1 MKTNISKALDFG
13 ISLIGTP
20 YGYWEG
26 GECQKGAPMFA
37 QNGVVPDKNDIVS
50 LNCAGLCNVMLRSI
64 GKDLPISVKDNTVG
78 GTEAY
83 YDYYDTYEKLTD
95 FSMNETYPIGTLL
108 IRKFRDINDQG
119 HVAVI
124 IENKGKTS
132 KVLQSHVDG
141 EFHKSVLPGVN
152 SIYTLEESHNAFT
165 DEKGNGCC
173 YEKVVLP
180 ENWLL

>member
-50 LNCAGLCNVMLRSI
+50 LNCAGLCNVILRSI
-64 GKDLPISVKDNTVG
+64 GKELPISLTYNSMG

-83 YDYYDTYEKLTD
+83 FEYYVDKSKD
-95 FSMNETYPIGTLL
+95 FSICEIYPKGTLL
-108 IRKFRDINDQG
+108 IRKFRDVDDQG
-119 HVAVI
+119 HVAI
-124 IENKGKTS
+124 LLENKGKMS

-152 SIYTLEESHNAFT
+152 AIYTLEESQDAFT
-165 DEKGNGCC
+165 DENGNGCC
-173 YEKVVLP
+173 YEKIVLP
-180 ENWLL
+180 EDWLD